1 MAYIYR
7 NPHRQ
12 ALLGVEQEI
21 TQRQQEIAFATA
33 RLRVLEQAR
42 KSLLPLARKE
52 ADEEMEDSLPTL
64 CLRVLSL
71 TPNHGVSIPKIREG
85 LLAMGIEV
93 TGKNPLGIIHTAMGR
108 LAKNGYIAPAAGT
121 REGATH
127 FQITPA
133 GLSYLQQ
140 GN

>member
-7 NPHRQ
+7 HPHRQ
-12 ALLGVEQEI
+12 ALLAVEQEI
-21 TQRQQEIAFATA
+21 AQRQQEIAFATA
-33 RLRVLEQAR
+33 KLQELEQAR
-42 KSLLPLARKE
+42 KSLLPLARDE
-52 ADEEMEDSLPTL
+52 AEEEMAASLPTL

-71 TPNHGVSIPKIREG
+71 TPNLGVSVPGIRKG
-85 LLAMGIEV
+85 LLSMGIEV
-93 TGKNPLGIIHTAMGR
+93 TGKNPLGIIYTALSR
-108 LAKNGYIAPAAGT
+108 LAKNGYIAPAAGS

-133 GLSYLQQ
+133 GMFYLQQ

>member
-12 ALLGVEQEI
+12 ALLAVEQEI
-21 TQRQQEIAFATA
+21 AQRQNEIAFAKT
-33 RLRVLEQAR
+33 RLQELEQAR
-42 KSLLPLARKE
+42 KFLLPLAQNE
-52 ADEEMEDSLPTL
+52 ADEEMAASLPTL

-71 TPNHGVSIPKIREG
+71 TPSLGVSVPGIRKG

-93 TGKNPLGIIHTAMGR
+93 TGKNPLGIIHTTLGR
-108 LAKNGYIAPAAGT
+108 LAKNGYIAPAAGS

-127 FQITPA
+127 FEITPS
-133 GLSYLQQ
+133 GMLYLQQ